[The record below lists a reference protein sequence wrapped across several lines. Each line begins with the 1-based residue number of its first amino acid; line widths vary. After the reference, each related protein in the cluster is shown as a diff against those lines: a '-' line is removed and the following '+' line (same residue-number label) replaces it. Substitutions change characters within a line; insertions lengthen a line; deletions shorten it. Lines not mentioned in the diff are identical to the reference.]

1 MFSFRYPALSLSAF
15 FFAVSLAAC
24 AGNSNTVPAAQSL
37 APQSLDPT
45 VAVPG
50 PCAGQE
56 TRPKFASITETLGK
70 RGGRLCIPAIRGFG
84 GSLQY
89 PAAYSSNQAE
99 LISSTTN
106 YSKALP
112 TLGTGTPMFYLQL
125 STSYATAFDKGPTAG
140 MALEGQ
146 KIKPGQTYTMYAHAT
161 LGKGIPGGTIACH
174 VTASTN
180 AFGGAVDGLGSV
192 FKLAKVP
199 GLGYQ
204 SFQVVIEVYLGKQV
218 QNKCS

>member
-1 MFSFRYPALSLSAF
+1 MFSFRYPALALSAF
-15 FFAVSLAAC
+15 FFAASLAAC
-24 AGNSNTVPAAQSL
+24 AGNSTTVPAAQSL
-37 APQSLDPT
+37 APQRLAPT

-56 TRPKFASITETLGK
+56 TRHTFASITEALGK

-89 PAAYSSNQAE
+89 PDAYSSNQAE
-99 LISSTTN
+99 LISSTTD

-112 TLGTGTPMFYLQL
+112 TLGTGAPMFYLQL
-125 STSYATAFDKGPTAG
+125 STSYATTFGKGPTVG
-140 MALEGQ
+140 GALEGQ
-146 KIKPGQTYTMYAHAT
+146 KIKPGQTYTLYAHAT
-161 LGKGIPGGTIACH
+161 LGDGIPGGSIACY
-174 VTASTN
+174 VKANTN
-180 AFGGAVDGLGSV
+180 AFGGAIGGLGSV
-192 FKLAKVP
+192 FKLATVA

-218 QNKCS
+218 KSKCS